1 MSTYDELGRMAA
13 FPADQVVQA
22 ALMIRTGTVVSLAD
36 HPRSGTT
43 ALHPFT
49 SAVSKR
55 GKDGQR
61 SRSRSARRT
70 LVRIRALARLGSS
83 TTKAGTLA
91 SAYCS

>member
-1 MSTYDELGRMAA
+1 MSTYDELGRLAA

-49 SAVSKR
+49 
-55 GKDGQR
+55 
-61 SRSRSARRT
+61 ARRQQ
-70 LVRIRALARLGSS
+70 ARLEPS
-83 TTKAGTLA
+83 TLQVLQCT
-91 SAYCS
+91 